1 MMADDPLEAVF
12 SMVERAFIRLQ
23 AGDVLL
29 SCLEED
35 DTAPVQKLVE
45 GLVLA
50 GPQSLNA
57 LREVRAEA
65 ACRKSEL
72 IGELAVSEDS
82 MDQVTRQIILL
93 EEVEIYIDDWMWGLM
108 YQSARLRGSEVKVAG
123 RKVRPYH

>member
-1 MMADDPLEAVF
+1 
-12 SMVERAFIRLQ
+12 MVERAFIRLQ

-29 SCLEED
+29 SCLVDD
-35 DTAPVQKLVE
+35 DTQPVQKLVE

-65 ACRKSEL
+65 ASRKSEL
-72 IGELAVSEDS
+72 IGELAASDDS

-108 YQSARLRGSEVKVAG
+108 YQSAHQRASEIKVAG
-123 RKVRPYH
+123 QRVRHFH

>member
-1 MMADDPLEAVF
+1 MSEDPLEAVF
-12 SMVERAFIRLQ
+12 SMVERAFMRLQ

-29 SCLEED
+29 LCLEEE
-35 DTAPVQKLVE
+35 DTAPMQKLVE

-65 ACRKSEL
+65 ASRKDEL
-72 IGELAVSEDS
+72 LGKFSSSKDAMSHVA
-82 MDQVTRQIILL
+82 RQIILL

-108 YQSARLRGSEVKVAG
+108 YQSAHQRDSEAKLSGKKVKLW
-123 RKVRPYH
+123 H

>member
-1 MMADDPLEAVF
+1 MADDPLEAVF

-29 SCLEED
+29 SCLEGN
-35 DTAPVQKLVE
+35 DTTPVQKLVE

-65 ACRKSEL
+65 ASRKSEL
-72 IGELAVSEDS
+72 IGELAASEGS
-82 MDQVTRQIILL
+82 MDQITCQIILL

-108 YQSARLRGSEVKVAG
+108 YQSAHLRGGDVKKAG
-123 RKVRPYH
+123 RKPRPCH